1 MTEVKGRPGGA
12 VTRGA
17 LTEAETPVEIPLLPI
32 RVVIADLLLVAEP
45 HPVGPRPALVA

>member
-1 MTEVKGRPGGA
+1 MTEVKGLPGGA

-32 RVVIADLLLVAEP
+32 RVVMPILLLVAEP
-45 HPVGPRPALVA
+45 HPVGSRPLQVA